1 MIASSRHPWPR
12 HVATLSHHER
22 HHGCDDGRHHVRH
35 HVRHH
40 LLAWNDSN
48 EGALSNDG
56 IPVFSRFF
64 LDLQTYLWTSFT
76 PIDAAPERM
85 KPQRSAWRQ
94 IKAFLKCYPTV
105 TNRFIC
111 GERMMS

>member
-1 MIASSRHPWPR
+1 MIASTRHPWPR

-48 EGALSNDG
+48 EGALSSDG
-56 IPVFSRFF
+56 IPVSSTELLF
-64 LDLQTYLWTSFT
+64 LTLSLEGPFVPLAGYNTN
-76 PIDAAPERM
+76 
-85 KPQRSAWRQ
+85 
-94 IKAFLKCYPTV
+94 AFEPNRDRR
-105 TNRFIC
+105 TNRPTDRPTDRHC
-111 GERMMS
+111 YL

>member
-35 HVRHH
+35 HIRHHVRHHVRHH

-48 EGALSNDG
+48 EGALLNDG
-56 IPVFSRFF
+56 IPGFAVYFQHVGFF
-64 LDLQTYLWTSFT
+64 
-76 PIDAAPERM
+76 
-85 KPQRSAWRQ
+85 KPSS
-94 IKAFLKCYPTV
+94 
-105 TNRFIC
+105 NRC
-111 GERMMS
+111 T